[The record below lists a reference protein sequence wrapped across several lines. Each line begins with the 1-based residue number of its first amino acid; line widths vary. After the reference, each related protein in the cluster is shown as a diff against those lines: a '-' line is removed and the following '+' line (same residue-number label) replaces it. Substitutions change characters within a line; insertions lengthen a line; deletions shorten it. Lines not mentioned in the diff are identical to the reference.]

1 MIVCFLLR
9 TQKFSD
15 SLVLTPVG
23 QRAILGELAVR
34 IRAEH
39 TGCSLAAELPE
50 LPVRLPKLALF
61 THSEKLQDVANSC

>member
-1 MIVCFLLR
+1 M
-9 TQKFSD
+9 Q
-15 SLVLTPVG
+15 
-23 QRAILGELAVR
+23 GELAVR
-34 IRAEH
+34 IVAEH